1 MLIMEGCLYFNL
13 TLQREIEKK
22 GGKWVNYNNLFV
34 SSINIHL
41 FLVIHKKKNNLKS
54 I

>member
-41 FLVIHKKKNNLKS
+41 FFKTISKAFNMH
-54 I
+54 